1 MRLRLLRLTPEG
13 LLKTAG
19 ARWRSAS
26 RSPRASAAGRHAG
39 LRARPGA
46 SSRLATIPGTERS
59 PVKTLGR
66 NYLRG
71 LPYAK
76 RHGYTSE
83 CAEDASTA
91 AGYLIPPAR
100 HVGTGARPVPYGS
113 TCRSFLAQV
122 VQPALEPA
130 GTQPIGGESRL
141 QHSITLSTD
150 QPGVLCGVPR
160 GTGIC
165 GLAGRWLHGEG
176 VLTAEGAR
184 PWSRGGPRGCGRGVH
199 AADGPPLNQ

>member
-1 MRLRLLRLTPEG
+1 MGGGRVGDLLQPPAYGVGCPAPVPPSLSSSSPPLFHEYGPSVLRP
-13 LLKTAG
+13 
-19 ARWRSAS
+19 AS
-26 RSPRASAAGRHAG
+26 RSCECRLACVIRSRNGRPAGPRPSRGIGAVSRWPQESRSGQHAG

-46 SSRLATIPGTERS
+46 SSRLAPIPGTERS

-100 HVGTGARPVPYGS
+100 HVGTGAWPAPYGS
-113 TCRSFLAQV
+113 TC
-122 VQPALEPA
+122 
-130 GTQPIGGESRL
+130 
-141 QHSITLSTD
+141 
-150 QPGVLCGVPR
+150 
-160 GTGIC
+160 
-165 GLAGRWLHGEG
+165 
-176 VLTAEGAR
+176 
-184 PWSRGGPRGCGRGVH
+184 
-199 AADGPPLNQ
+199 